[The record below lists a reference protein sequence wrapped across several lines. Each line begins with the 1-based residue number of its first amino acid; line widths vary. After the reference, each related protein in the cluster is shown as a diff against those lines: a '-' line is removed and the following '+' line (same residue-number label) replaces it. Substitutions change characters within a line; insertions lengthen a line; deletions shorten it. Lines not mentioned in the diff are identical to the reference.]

1 MNDDLPPAPS
11 IPRWPF
17 WAGDALLLLVVVIMA
32 LNHEGPPN
40 PFTLLFGAFLVV
52 LGACLICIPIILEHF
67 WRTEQNRVTETQFHR
82 YIRQRLESL
91 QGGLIDLG
99 KSSREHGEMLE
110 HIGAKT
116 SSLPG
121 EWAQAI
127 TTVEEALN
135 QLEQN
140 LGEKLTRIEEAT
152 PENPASIDLS
162 SLENRLGA
170 LEAQLEAIQSDT
182 RSLLERA
189 ATPEAAAILAGPE
202 ESDSTDAGEPAP
214 SAPSSSEEP
223 GLMKRALSRKT
234 RGAHNG
240 GVSRLIRANQKPD
253 ESEEDVPAEAPVEHE
268 SVFAE
273 ETPEPDIALE
283 NTEPEDVTAATDTDT
298 EATDTPSEETD
309 GENQT
314 AAAEETVETESTADE
329 AEPSIK
335 DETVNNPSAE
345 PEPEEVAAE
354 PVRDNGPEQPAL
366 LADLPEPIRKS
377 RTVRGKGTTL
387 IANLLIGIGNK
398 PYVRGEGPGLS
409 PDKGIPMEFVEIG
422 KWRWTTG
429 EATGPVTCSILK
441 NDTVA
446 AEGDPIVIEPGQTIE
461 IHPSF
466 KS

>member
-1 MNDDLPPAPS
+1 MNDDLPPTPS

-52 LGACLICIPIILEHF
+52 LGACLICIPIVLEHF
-67 WRTEQNRVTETQFHR
+67 WRTEQNRVSETQFHR

-91 QGGLIDLG
+91 QGGLLDLG
-99 KSSREHGEMLE
+99 KSSRENSEMLE

-121 EWAQAI
+121 EWTQAMA
-127 TTVEEALN
+127 TLEEALN

-140 LGEKLTRIEEAT
+140 LGEKLTRIEEAS
-152 PENPASIDLS
+152 PENPAATDLS
-162 SLENRLGA
+162 PLENRLRA

-182 RSLLERA
+182 RRLLERA

-202 ESDSTDAGEPAP
+202 ESDSIDSTDAGETASAAP
-214 SAPSSSEEP
+214 TASEGP

-234 RGAHNG
+234 RGAQNG

-253 ESEEDVPAEAPVEHE
+253 ESAEEVSAEAPVEHE

-273 ETPEPDIALE
+273 ETPEPDISPDNAE
-283 NTEPEDVTAATDTDT
+283 PDETTTAPDGQPDETETPLPEAVEAETIANGEPVTVAV
-298 EATDTPSEETD
+298 EEMETD
-309 GENQT
+309 
-314 AAAEETVETESTADE
+314 APAE
-329 AEPSIK
+329 
-335 DETVNNPSAE
+335 E
-345 PEPEEVAAE
+345 PEPVEVKPE
-354 PVRDNGPEQPAL
+354 PARENGPEQPAL
-366 LADLPEPIRKS
+366 LADLPEPARKS
-377 RTVRGKGTTL
+377 RSARGKGTTL

-429 EATGPVTCSILK
+429 DATGPVTCSILK
-441 NDTVA
+441 NDTVL